1 MTVSSSSTSPA
12 PTSTVV
18 SQKAIVVFALA
29 GLALICFGAYS
40 YGGERQSG
48 AVLIGGLAG
57 LALYHASF
65 GFTAAWRHIV
75 TERRGGGLRAQ
86 FVLILLTS
94 AVAFPLIAWGSDF
107 GWPTGGF
114 VFPFGYA
121 AAIGA
126 FMFGLG
132 MQLGGGCASGTL
144 FTAGGGST
152 RMMVTLAA
160 FILGSVIATAHM
172 HLWGQLPKIPAYSLV
187 TNFGPIVAF
196 AITALVLGLIALATL
211 KIEKRAHGRILEGR
225 KTGSILT
232 GPWSPMLGAGMLA
245 FVCILTFVVVGRPWG
260 ITSGFAL
267 WGAKVFQVIGIP
279 VETWPYWKWQ
289 TKALEASVLRDTTSV
304 MNFGI
309 IFGALSAAA
318 LAGKFYLVWRL
329 STKDL
334 LTAIIGGLLMGY
346 GARLAYGCNIGAY
359 LGGLVS
365 GSMHGWLW
373 LVFAFAGSL
382 LGTRLRLKLG
392 MG

>member
-1 MTVSSSSTSPA
+1 MTTTTVSSSQLSPQR
-12 PTSTVV
+12 TVL
-18 SQKAIVVFALA
+18 ALA
-29 GLALICFGAYS
+29 IAGLVAVAFGAYQIS
-40 YGGERQSG
+40 GPRQAG
-48 AVLIGGLAG
+48 AALIGGLAG

-75 TERRGGGLRAQ
+75 TEKRGTGLRAQ
-86 FVLILLTS
+86 FVLILMTS
-94 AVAFPLIAWGSDF
+94 LVSFPLIAWGKEL

-121 AAIGA
+121 AALGA

-152 RMMVTLAA
+152 RMMITLAA
-160 FILGSVIATAHM
+160 FVLGSVLATAHM
-172 HLWGQLPKIPAYSLV
+172 HLWGQLPKLPAYSLV
-187 TNFGPIVAF
+187 KDLGPLPAF
-196 AITALVLGLIALATL
+196 AATAAVLGAIALATL
-211 KIEKRAHGRILEGR
+211 KIEKKAHGRVLEAR
-225 KTGSILT
+225 KTGSVLA
-232 GPWSPMLGAGMLA
+232 GPWSPMLGAIILA
-245 FVCILTFVVVGRPWG
+245 AVCILTFVVVGRPWG

-267 WGAKVFQVIGIP
+267 WGAKVFHAIGIP

-309 IFGALSAAA
+309 VLGALGAAA
-318 LAGKFYLVWRL
+318 LAGKFAPIWKL
-329 STKDL
+329 SARDL

-365 GSMHGWLW
+365 GSMHGWAW
-373 LVFAFAGSL
+373 LVFAFVGSL

>member
-1 MTVSSSSTSPA
+1 MDPMTVT
-12 PTSTVV
+12 TVTPPNEG
-18 SQKAIVVFALA
+18 SQKPILAFAVAALVVVAL
-29 GLALICFGAYS
+29 GAYS
-40 YGGERQSG
+40 LGGARQAG
-48 AVLIGGLAG
+48 AALIGGLAG
-57 LALYHASF
+57 LSLYHASF

-75 TERRGGGLRAQ
+75 TEKRGTGLRAQ

-94 AVAFPLIAWGSDF
+94 AVAFPLIAWGRDF
-107 GWPTGGF
+107 GMPTGGF

-121 AAIGA
+121 AAVGA

-160 FILGSVIATAHM
+160 FILGSVLATAHM
-172 HLWGQLPKIPAYSLV
+172 HLWGQLPKLPAYSLV
-187 TNFGPIVAF
+187 SNFGPLVAF
-196 AITALVLGLIALATL
+196 AITAVVLGTIAIATIQ
-211 KIEKRAHGRILEGR
+211 IEKKAHGRVLEAR
-225 KTGSILT
+225 KTVSLTT
-232 GPWSPMLGAGMLA
+232 GPWSPMLGAVMLA
-245 FVCILTFVVVGRPWG
+245 VVGILTFIVVGRPWG

-267 WGAKVFQVIGIP
+267 WGAKVFAAIGIP
-279 VETWPYWKWQ
+279 VETWPYWQWQ
-289 TKALEASVLRDTTSV
+289 TKALEASVLTDSTSV

-309 IFGALSAAA
+309 IFGALAAAA
-318 LAGKFYLVWRL
+318 LAGKFAPIWHL
-329 STKDL
+329 SARDL

-373 LVFAFAGSL
+373 LVFAFVGSL
-382 LGTRLRLKLG
+382 LGTRLRIKLG

>member
-1 MTVSSSSTSPA
+1 MGSMTVTTITP
-12 PTSTVV
+12 PNEG
-18 SQKAIVVFALA
+18 SQKPILAFAVAALVIVAL
-29 GLALICFGAYS
+29 GAYS
-40 YGGERQSG
+40 LGGARQAG
-48 AVLIGGLAG
+48 AALIGGLAG
-57 LALYHASF
+57 LSLYHASF

-75 TERRGGGLRAQ
+75 TEKRGTGLRAQ

-94 AVAFPLIAWGSDF
+94 AVAFPLIAWGGDF
-107 GWPTGGF
+107 GMPTGGF

-121 AAIGA
+121 AAVGA

-160 FILGSVIATAHM
+160 FILGSVLATAHM
-172 HLWGQLPKIPAYSLV
+172 HLWGQLPKLPAYSLV
-187 TNFGPIVAF
+187 SNFGPLAAF
-196 AITALVLGLIALATL
+196 AITALVLGAIAIATI
-211 KIEKRAHGRILEGR
+211 KVEKKAHGRVLEGR
-225 KTGSILT
+225 KTASLTT
-232 GPWSPMLGAGMLA
+232 GPWSPMLGAVMLA
-245 FVCILTFVVVGRPWG
+245 VVGILTFIVVGRPWG

-267 WGAKVFQVIGIP
+267 WGAKVFAAIGIP
-279 VETWPYWKWQ
+279 VETWPYWQWQ
-289 TKALEASVLRDTTSV
+289 TKALEASVLSDSTSV

-309 IFGALSAAA
+309 IFGALAAAA
-318 LAGKFYLVWRL
+318 LAGKFAPVWHL
-329 STKDL
+329 SARDL

-359 LGGLVS
+359 LGGIVS